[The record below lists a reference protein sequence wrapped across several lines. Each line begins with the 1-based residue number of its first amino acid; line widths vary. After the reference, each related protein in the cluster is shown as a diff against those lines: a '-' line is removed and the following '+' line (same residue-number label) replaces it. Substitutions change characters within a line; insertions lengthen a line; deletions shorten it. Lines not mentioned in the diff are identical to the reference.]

1 MSLYNSKIR
10 WIFLTG
16 LVIFFDLFSK
26 WLASK
31 MLIYSKSII
40 IFPFLHLTLLYNY
53 GIAFGFLNNSNNKWQ
68 VLFLTTIAIII
79 SIGIII
85 WLLRLP
91 VNNNNNNNTLI
102 SNGLICMLGGT
113 LGNLYNR
120 LTYGYVIDFLDF
132 CIYKYHWPIFNIA
145 DLAICIGSATVII
158 NNAIRCNKNRLNN

>member
-1 MSLYNSKIR
+1 
-10 WIFLTG
+10 
-16 LVIFFDLFSK
+16 
-26 WLASK
+26 

-91 VNNNNNNNTLI
+91 VNNNNNNTLI